1 MVAEHGLRCAAE
13 DRGYEERGPT
23 MEFTNEFHVPS
34 DIETTFETLTDL
46 ERVAPCLPG
55 ATLEEVDGDTYT
67 GNVKV
72 KVGPV
77 TMTYRGEAK
86 LVEKDAE
93 NKRGRIE
100 AKGKESRGAGTANAD
115 VVAHLEEVDGGT
127 KVTVVTDLN
136 ITGKPAQFG
145 RGVMAEVGTKI
156 INTFADRL
164 RTMIEEDE
172 AAATA
177 PAGADTDPAATEPA
191 GAEAVATGAAAAA
204 DGGEAAA
211 TAVAEP
217 AQASGP
223 RRIEQQPGRE
233 DDALD
238 LMEVAGAA
246 TLKRVVPLVV
256 GIVVVG
262 GIVWWAFG
270 RG

>member
-1 MVAEHGLRCAAE
+1 
-13 DRGYEERGPT
+13 

-67 GNVKV
+67 GSVKV

-77 TMTYRGEAK
+77 TMTYRGEAQ

-115 VVAHLEEVDGGT
+115 VVAHLEETDDGT

-172 AAATA
+172 ARATA
-177 PAGADTDPAATEPA
+177 PAAAEVAA
-191 GAEAVATGAAAAA
+191 GGEAVVTGAAAV
-204 DGGEAAA
+204 G
-211 TAVAEP
+211 AEP
-217 AQASGP
+217 AAAPSGP

-246 TLKRVVPLVV
+246 TLKRVVPVVV
-256 GIVVVG
+256 GIALVA
-262 GIVWWAFG
+262 GIIWWIVN
-270 RG
+270 RS